1 MGPRILTA
9 QQISAYIDGALSPE
23 EMREVRFQAESYEPS
38 KRLLEASIEAH
49 EAMKSLIN
57 QVKSDPA
64 IERFQDMVMLH
75 DFAEDQSTSAPK
87 NELEALLDSF
97 PDRSELMKLLY
108 EITYLGKGRTNF
120 IDMLRRELRLMRPMS
135 DRDDLGIV
143 ASSPPP
149 RAMSLDEEWS
159 LSDSELS
166 FKSKPPQLID
176 QIEKILEIAAEY
188 SAIAELHAELEGAKG
203 SAGFESLLDYC
214 SVCLSQ
220 VELEDEESVSQTI
233 NQLLMNLRRANH
245 PLSTLMRKVF
255 AGRPAGISDYQM
267 LLETYMTMVQ
277 RKSKK

>member
-75 DFAEDQSTSAPK
+75 DFAGDQSTSAPK

-176 QIEKILEIAAEY
+176 QIAKILEIAAEY

>member
-49 EAMKSLIN
+49 EAMKSLIS

-64 IERFQDMVMLH
+64 IERFCDMVMLH
-75 DFAEDQSTSAPK
+75 DFAEDQSTPAPK

-135 DRDDLGIV
+135 DRDDLGIM

-176 QIEKILEIAAEY
+176 QIAKILEIAAEY

>member
-75 DFAEDQSTSAPK
+75 DFAGDQSTSAPK

-176 QIEKILEIAAEY
+176 QIAKILEIAAEY

-255 AGRPAGISDYQM
+255 AGRPARISDYQT

>member
-64 IERFQDMVMLH
+64 IGRFQDMVMLH
-75 DFAEDQSTSAPK
+75 DFAGDQSTSAPK

-159 LSDSELS
+159 LSGSELS

>member
-49 EAMKSLIN
+49 EAMKSLIS

-64 IERFQDMVMLH
+64 IERFADMVMLH

-97 PDRSELMKLLY
+97 PDRSELVKLLY
-108 EITYLGKGRTNF
+108 EITYLGKGRNNF
-120 IDMLRRELRLMRPMS
+120 IEMLRRELRFMGPMS
-135 DRDDLGIV
+135 DRDDLGIM

>member
-75 DFAEDQSTSAPK
+75 DFAGDQSTSAPK

-220 VELEDEESVSQTI
+220 VELEDEENVSQTI

-277 RKSKK
+277 KKSKK

>member
-135 DRDDLGIV
+135 DRDDLGIM

-220 VELEDEESVSQTI
+220 VELEDEENVSQTI

-245 PLSTLMRKVF
+245 PLSTLMRKGF
-255 AGRPAGISDYQM
+255 AGRPARISDYQT

>member
-64 IERFQDMVMLH
+64 IERFRDMVMLH
-75 DFAEDQSTSAPK
+75 DFAGDPSTSAPK

-220 VELEDEESVSQTI
+220 VELEDEENVSQTI

-245 PLSTLMRKVF
+245 PLRTLMQKGF
-255 AGRPAGISDYQM
+255 AGRPARISDYQT

>member
-75 DFAEDQSTSAPK
+75 DFAGDQSTSAPK

-135 DRDDLGIV
+135 DRDDLGIM

-176 QIEKILEIAAEY
+176 QIAKILEIAAEY

>member
-1 MGPRILTA
+1 
-9 QQISAYIDGALSPE
+9 LSPD

-49 EAMKSLIN
+49 EAMKSLIS

-64 IERFQDMVMLH
+64 IERFHDMVMLH

-87 NELEALLDSF
+87 NELEALLDSS
-97 PDRSELMKLLY
+97 PDRSELMRLLY
-108 EITYLGKGRTNF
+108 EITYLGKGRNN
-120 IDMLRRELRLMRPMS
+120 IIEMLRRELRLMGPMS
-135 DRDDLGIV
+135 DRDDLGIM
-143 ASSPPP
+143 ASSAPP

-166 FKSKPPQLID
+166 PKSKQPHLID

-203 SAGFESLLDYC
+203 AAGFESLLDYC
-214 SVCLSQ
+214 SACLSQ
-220 VELEDEESVSQTI
+220 VELEDEEKVSQTI
-233 NQLLMNLRRANH
+233 NQLLISLRRANH
-245 PLSTLMRKVF
+245 PLSTLIRKVF
-255 AGRPAGISDYQM
+255 AGTPAGISDYQM

-277 RKSKK
+277 RKSKN

>member
-9 QQISAYIDGALSPE
+9 QQISAYIDGALSPD

-49 EAMKSLIN
+49 EAMKSLIS

-64 IERFQDMVMLH
+64 IERFHDMVMLH

-87 NELEALLDSF
+87 NELEALLDSS
-97 PDRSELMKLLY
+97 PDRSELMRLLY
-108 EITYLGKGRTNF
+108 EITYLGKGRNN
-120 IDMLRRELRLMRPMS
+120 IIEMLRRELRLMGPMS
-135 DRDDLGIV
+135 DRDDLGIM
-143 ASSPPP
+143 ASSAPP

-166 FKSKPPQLID
+166 PKSKQPHLID

-203 SAGFESLLDYC
+203 AAGFESLLDYC
-214 SVCLSQ
+214 SACLSQ
-220 VELEDEESVSQTI
+220 VELEDEEKVSQTI
-233 NQLLMNLRRANH
+233 NQLLISLRRANH
-245 PLSTLMRKVF
+245 PLSTLIRKVF
-255 AGRPAGISDYQM
+255 AGTPAGISDYQM

-277 RKSKK
+277 RKSKN